1 MDSIYPSL
9 ITLENLS
16 KQISNL
22 IYNNSFEKIP
32 ELDLQ
37 RQSLIKSIYLNKE
50 DHLEIKEKLK
60 KLMQDNDLMIINS
73 DTKLKKL
80 NLNHNKFNKRLI
92 AYSNIE

>member
-1 MDSIYPSL
+1 MDSIYSSL

-60 KLMQDNDLMIINS
+60 KLMHDNDLMIINS

>member
-1 MDSIYPSL
+1 MDSIHSSL

-22 IYNNSFEKIP
+22 IYHNSFEKIP

-37 RQSLIKSIYLNKE
+37 RQSLIKSIYINKE

-60 KLMQDNDLMIINS
+60 KLMHDNDLMIINS
-73 DTKLKKL
+73 DNKLKKL
-80 NLNHNKFNKRLI
+80 NLNHNKFNKRLK